1 MSTANDDQPSD
12 NTSDKPSDKTS
23 DKTEPSSPASEQ
35 DSQRRVL
42 PLLPLRD
49 IVVFPHMV
57 VPLFVGRAKSIRA
70 LEEAVAGERELL
82 LAAQHEAAKD
92 EPGSQDVFT
101 TGTLGSIIQLLKLPD
116 GTVKVLVEGKARA
129 EIKRIAQSEPY
140 FSCEVEV
147 LTEADE
153 SSVDTGALVQSVH
166 NVFEDYVKMNK
177 KVAPEMAN
185 SVASI
190 EEPSRLAD
198 TVIAHLSLDLE
209 DKQRLLEMISPAAR
223 LEEVHRLMQSE
234 MEVLEVERKIRGRVK
249 KQMERSQKEYYLNEQ
264 MRAIQ
269 KELGERDE
277 FKNEITELED
287 KLDAKEMS
295 EDVRDRA
302 RKELRKLKMMSPM
315 SAEATVVRNYIDWV
329 LALPWDH
336 ESEDMTDVSQAET
349 ILDEDHFG
357 LEKPKERILEYLAV
371 QQLVERMKGPILCFV
386 GPPGVGKTSLGKSV
400 SRATGREFVR
410 ISLGGVRDEAEIR
423 GHRRTY
429 IGAMP
434 GKILQSLKRAGTSNP
449 VFLLDEV
456 DKMAS
461 DFRGDPSSA
470 LLEVL
475 DPEQNS
481 TFNDHYMDMDYDLSK
496 VMFICTAN
504 VLHEIPGP
512 LRDRLEVIEI
522 PGYIESEKSSIAESY
537 LVSKQAEQNGL
548 SDEQIEFTKP
558 GLLEIIRHY
567 TRESGVRSLEREI
580 ASVCRKV
587 AREFVSLGGEF
598 KKVRV
603 TPSIVNKLLGVQKFR
618 HGRAKEEDRIGVCTG
633 LAFTQVGGEL
643 LETEVAV
650 TVGQGKLKVTGRLGE
665 VMQESANA
673 ALTYVRSRAKQ
684 LGLKP
689 DFYSTLDIHLHVP
702 EGGIPKDGPSAGIT
716 IATTLASAIT
726 RVPVRSNVA
735 MTGEITLQGRVL
747 PIGGLKEKLIAAH
760 RGGIEKVLIPKENER
775 DLKDV
780 PASILRKLEIVPV
793 EHMDEV
799 LVEALA
805 LDDAGTF
812 LKEGAHELGDIYE
825 VRTAAGGK
833 TSGATE
839 VPHPAGV
846 N

>member
-1 MSTANDDQPSD
+1 IT
-12 NTSDKPSDKTS
+12 
-23 DKTEPSSPASEQ
+23 
-35 DSQRRVL
+35 
-42 PLLPLRD
+42 
-49 IVVFPHMV
+49 
-57 VPLFVGRAKSIRA
+57 
-70 LEEAVAGERELL
+70 
-82 LAAQHEAAKD
+82 
-92 EPGSQDVFT
+92 
-101 TGTLGSIIQLLKLPD
+101 
-116 GTVKVLVEGKARA
+116 
-129 EIKRIAQSEPY
+129 QSEPY
-140 FSCEVEV
+140 FSCDVEV
-147 LTEADE
+147 LAEEDAPGTQTD
-153 SSVDTGALVQSVH
+153 ALVQSVH

-190 EEPSRLAD
+190 DEPSRLAD

-209 DKQRLLEMISPAAR
+209 EKQRLLELISPAAR

-287 KLDAKEMS
+287 KLDAKEMPES
-295 EDVRDRA
+295 VRERSC
-302 RKELRKLKMMSPM
+302 KELRKLKMMSPM

-336 ESEDMTDVSQAET
+336 ESEDMRDVGQAEI

-371 QQLVERMKGPILCFV
+371 QQLVDRMKGPILCFV

-449 VFLLDEV
+449 VFLLDEI

-504 VLHEIPGP
+504 VLHEIPVP
-512 LRDRLEVIEI
+512 LLDRMEVIQI
-522 PGYIESEKSSIAESY
+522 PGYIESEKLNIAQSY
-537 LVSKQAEQNGL
+537 LVSKQLEQNGL
-548 SDEQIEFTKP
+548 SEDQIEFTKG
-558 GLLEIIRHY
+558 GLMDIIRHY
-567 TRESGVRSLEREI
+567 TREAGVRGLEREI

-587 AREFVSLGGEF
+587 AREFVSDSDDF

-603 TPSIVNKLLGVQKFR
+603 TPTVVHKLLGVQKFR
-618 HGRAKEEDRIGVCTG
+618 HGRVQEEDRVGVCTG

-673 ALTYVRSRAKQ
+673 ALTYIRSRAKQ
-684 LGLKP
+684 LGLKQ

-793 EHMDEV
+793 EHMDQV

-805 LDDAGTF
+805 LEDPESF
-812 LKEGAHELGDIYE
+812 LREGAHELGDIYE
-825 VRTAAGGK
+825 VGQSVGGAK
-833 TSGATE
+833 SSTTE